1 MPMIQMTAIASRD
14 LTDAPAKLIKQTRD
28 RAKKGLKAW
37 AKIFKQEYEKTTATW
52 KVKPVFT
59 IKYESTPEGEFAT
72 ISTDNNIYR
81 FLHDGTKIRW
91 AVMSN
96 PFVPKTSHRLLG
108 SGPGKGKAIL
118 KGAKAM
124 GKAGIQAPMPG
135 IEARR
140 WTDEI
145 LRVHENRFQDSM
157 NKVVFGDF
165 DSS

>member
-28 RAKKGLKAW
+28 RAKKALKIW
-37 AKIFKQEYEKTTATW
+37 AKIFKVEYLKTHANW
-52 KVKPVFT
+52 PRQPVWH
-59 IKYESTPEGEFAT
+59 IKYESTTEGESVT
-72 ISTDNNIYR
+72 IYTNNNIYR
-81 FLHDGTKIRW
+81 FLHDGTKVRW

-96 PFVPKTSHRLLG
+96 PFTPKTSYRLLG